1 MAKESAKKPTPK
13 KPAVAKAVSKTAK
26 KPLANTTKK
35 VSYVEGT
42 SNYYPNTLYKTKM
55 TPDQMKAFNKLKSD
69 PKFADTLFTLPKGA
83 EKLSVEEKKQMQA
96 RRLRERKR
104 TLARAESV
112 IRRTVGQPK
121 IGGNSYTTKE
131 TKKATPKPKKSDSKK
146 VFGPGF

>member
-1 MAKESAKKPTPK
+1 MAK
-13 KPAVAKAVSKTAK
+13 
-26 KPLANTTKK
+26 K
-35 VSYVEGT
+35 VKVEGT
-42 SNYYPNTLYKTKM
+42 NNYYPNTFYKTKM
-55 TPDQMKAFNKLKSD
+55 TPDQMKAFNKLKSN

-121 IGGNSYTTKE
+121 IGGNNYTTKE
-131 TKKATPKPKKSDSKK
+131 TKKATPKPKKAKSKSTLSL
-146 VFGPGF
+146 GFNIKKKKAK